1 MHVDGFRFDLATT
14 LGRVGRGEF
23 SPQRADLPDH
33 RPGSG
38 PLAREADRRAVG
50 RGPRRLPGRATSR
63 RRFSEWNGKFRDA
76 IRRYWKGDEN
86 LASEVGYRLTGSAD
100 LYQGERR
107 QPQASINFVTA
118 HDGFTLHDLVSYGDK
133 HNEANGERNQDGADD
148 NQSWNH
154 GAEGETDDPA
164 IVALRERQKRNLLA
178 TLFLSQ
184 GVPMLLGGDEMGRT
198 QRGNNNAYCQDNE
211 ISWFDW
217 KPRRPPPRAA
227 RVHAAPDR
235 APAAPPDPAAA
246 AVLRGRLHLGVA
258 VRRTS
263 PGCGPTARR

>member
-1 MHVDGFRFDLATT
+1 MLSRVKLIAEPWDMG
-14 LGRVGRGEF
+14 LGGYQVG
-23 SPQRADLPDH
+23 QLP
-33 RPGSG
+33 
-38 PLAREADRRAVG
+38 RAVRASG
-50 RGPRRLPGRATSR
+50 TASTATPCAATGRATR
-63 RRFSEWNGKFRDA
+63 TWP
-76 IRRYWKGDEN
+76 
-86 LASEVGYRLTGSAD
+86 SEVGYRLTGSAD

-107 QPQASINFVTA
+107 AARRPASTSSPRTTA
-118 HDGFTLHDLVSYGDK
+118 SRCTTSSPTASK

-154 GAEGETDDPA
+154 GVEGETDDPA

-211 ISWFDW
+211 LSWFDW
-217 KPRRPPPRAA
+217 NLDDRRRALLEFTRRLIA
-227 RVHAAPDR
+227 LRR
-235 APAAPPDPAAA
+235 APPGPAAA
-246 AVLRGRLHLGVA
+246 GGSSWATSSGSRSS
-258 VRRTS
+258 RTW